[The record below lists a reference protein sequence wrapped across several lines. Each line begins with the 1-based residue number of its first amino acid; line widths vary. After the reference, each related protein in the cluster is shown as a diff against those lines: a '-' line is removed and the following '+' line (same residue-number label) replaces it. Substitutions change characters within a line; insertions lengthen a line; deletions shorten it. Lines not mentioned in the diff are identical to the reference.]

1 MCRELLVNGTK
12 ILYCVTYIRR
22 EFKPKEK
29 KKKKKKTIR
38 ARLVRY
44 NRSCNVITIT

>member
-12 ILYCVTYIRR
+12 FLYCVTYIRR

-29 KKKKKKTIR
+29 KKKKNNSGSFGT
-38 ARLVRY
+38 L
-44 NRSCNVITIT
+44 

>member
-1 MCRELLVNGTK
+1 MCRELLVNRTK
-12 ILYCVTYIRR
+12 FLYCVTYIRR

-29 KKKKKKTIR
+29 KKKTIR
-38 ARLVRY
+38 ALLVHC